1 MQRNSLPSKTAA
13 FVLAMIDAVAAHG
26 RGAPVT
32 SVRLLPS
39 SAPQVSGDAYQQGR
53 SLLAL
58 GDVTGALGAF
68 RRALTDNPKSVEA
81 LNGIAVCY
89 DRFGRYDVSRSYY
102 EAALAIAPDAAMVL
116 NNYGYSL
123 YLQGDVHA
131 AIPVLQKAAA
141 GNDDEISAASQRTLT
156 LIASALQAS
165 PEATVQVADAA
176 TPSAHIEQTSSGEQR
191 LVLGG
196 KAPSAT
202 LVADLGDAAALVAV
216 PKAWT
221 DADQTALKAD
231 AQRADRAAAKAD
243 VVISK
248 AVAARDA
255 GDALA
260 AVANRTAL
268 HAVLDAS
275 AAENTAGLMMTGA
288 VGPTGSAQL
297 FAGRPMLPAQVRAAI
312 VLARPGISR
321 LGKPQLRAGAS
332 LLPELA
338 YTKFNPSSFARPP
351 RIAIDSVVDGAANW
365 LVSERSIAA
374 ENAPRMVTARRR
386 GGASRATHFDS
397 DDKTLNLFAARMRG
411 ADVAPEAQLVTPAV
425 AIARLEALIARV
437 RAA

>member
-26 RGAPVT
+26 RGAPA
-32 SVRLLPS
+32 VRLLQS

-68 RRALTDNPKSVEA
+68 RRALTDNPKSVDA

-123 YLQGDVHA
+123 YLQGDAHA
-131 AIPVLQKAAA
+131 AIPVLQKAVA

-156 LIASALQAS
+156 LIAAALQAR
-165 PEATVQVADAA
+165 PEATVQIAEAA

-221 DADQTALKAD
+221 DEDQRALMAD
-231 AQRADRAAAKAD
+231 AQRADRAAAQAD
-243 VVISK
+243 MVISK
-248 AVAARDA
+248 AVAVRDA

-275 AAENTAGLMMTGA
+275 PAEDAARLLVTSA
-288 VGPTGSAQL
+288 VGATGSEQL
-297 FAGRPMLPAQVRAAI
+297 FGRPMLPPEARAAI
-312 VLARPGISR
+312 VMARSGNSR

-332 LLPELA
+332 MLPELA
-338 YTKFNPSSFARPP
+338 HTQFNPNSGARPARTAP
-351 RIAIDSVVDGAANW
+351 DSVADGAGNW
-365 LVSERSIAA
+365 LVSERTIAA

-386 GGASRATHFDS
+386 GGANRATHFDS

-411 ADVAPEAQLVTPAV
+411 ADVAPEAQPVSPAV